1 MRMEIN
7 QRSREEI
14 IRCNRESLDKAG
26 LTDTY
31 LLKKLKEGLDISIGV
46 DVKSKYLEI
55 YFKSKHNFPNELLD
69 KVGLTET
76 YIAGVKE
83 EIEDRIKTKA
93 LNRGLWRLTTSLN
106 QLIRVSFEYRQWR
119 SDVFTRD
126 DFTCQKCGQ
135 RGGKLHAHHKKTLV
149 RILQFYE
156 IVTLEEALECEELW
170 NINNGI
176 TYCKDCHK
184 EVHKSLKREAMRYE

>member
-1 MRMEIN
+1 MN
-7 QRSREEI
+7 KEEI
-14 IRCNRESLDKAG
+14 IRHNRESLDKAG

-31 LLKKLKEGLDISIGV
+31 LLKKLKEGLDLSVGV
-46 DVKSKYLEI
+46 NVKIKYLEI
-55 YFKSKHNFPNELLD
+55 FFKSEDNFPNELLD
-69 KVGLTET
+69 KVGLTDT
-76 YIAGVKE
+76 YIGKVKE
-83 EIEDRIKTKA
+83 EIENRIKAKA

-106 QLIRVSFEYRQWR
+106 QLIRGSFEYRQWR

-126 DFTCQKCGQ
+126 DFTCWRCGQ
-135 RGGKLHAHHKKTLV
+135 RGGKLHAHHKKRLV
-149 RILQFYE
+149 KMLQFYE

-184 EVHKSLKREAMRYE
+184 EVHNSLKRKVIQYE